1 MNIATRV
8 LLELQETTLLAAR
21 AARGLFKR
29 PRYIPESIAQMDAI
43 GVGSLT
49 IIILTGFFTGGVL
62 TLQTYPTL
70 KYYGA
75 QGQTGYLVALSLI
88 RELGPVLTALMVTGR
103 VGSAIAAELGSMS
116 VSQQIDAMR
125 ALGTDPVRKLVTP
138 RIIAL
143 LITLPLLTVIGDVVG
158 IVGGW
163 SVAGGLYGMSS
174 DMFFSSVRDGI
185 STDDIIGGIIKP
197 MVFMASTDI
206 EINPT
211 TLPPSYDGQVS
222 EDAAESTF
230 AEVDDRERA
239 IPAIEFRDV
248 HLSFDE
254 RKVLNGLTFKVMK
267 GETKIILGGSGCG
280 KSTTIKLVLGLLKPD
295 SGQILVDGED
305 ITNYTELE
313 MMRVRKKIGMVFQEG
328 ALFDS
333 LSVYDNVAFRLHE
346 QGVPEEEVEPE
357 VRRMLRFVNLEDAID
372 KMPIELSGG
381 MRRRVGIARALV
393 GDPKIV
399 MFDEPTAGLDP
410 PTARTICEL
419 AMKLRDLED
428 VSSIFVTH
436 EMNNLEYLSSEYAV
450 VNDAGDVV
458 FELEGERLCLINTK
472 VLMLRDG
479 QPIFSG
485 TDEALKKA
493 EDPYIQKFLRGH

>member
-1 MNIATRV
+1 
-8 LLELQETTLLAAR
+8 
-21 AARGLFKR
+21 
-29 PRYIPESIAQMDAI
+29 
-43 GVGSLT
+43 
-49 IIILTGFFTGGVL
+49 
-62 TLQTYPTL
+62 
-70 KYYGA
+70 
-75 QGQTGYLVALSLI
+75 
-88 RELGPVLTALMVTGR
+88 
-103 VGSAIAAELGSMS
+103 
-116 VSQQIDAMR
+116 
-125 ALGTDPVRKLVTP
+125 
-138 RIIAL
+138 
-143 LITLPLLTVIGDVVG
+143 
-158 IVGGW
+158 
-163 SVAGGLYGMSS
+163 
-174 DMFFSSVRDGI
+174 
-185 STDDIIGGIIKP
+185 
-197 MVFMASTDI
+197 MASTDI
-206 EINPT
+206 EIPQPT
-211 TLPPSYDGQVS
+211 PPPPPEVDNQVS

-248 HLSFDE
+248 HLAFDD
-254 RKVLNGLTFKVMK
+254 RKVLSGLSFKVMK

-295 SGQILVDGED
+295 AGQVLVDGED
-305 ITNYTELE
+305 ITHFSEIE

-346 QGVPEEEVEPE
+346 QGVPEDEVEPE

-436 EMNNLEYLSSEYAV
+436 EMNNLHYLSSEYAV

-458 FELEGERLCLINTK
+458 FEKEGERLCLINTK

-485 TDEALKKA
+485 TDEALQKS
-493 EDPYIQKFLRGH
+493 EDKYIQKFLRGH